1 MNVEI
6 LYEDKEIIVVVKPS
20 GMPSQGDKSMT
31 MDMVSYLKNYLAAS
45 GGKRQGEPYIAVVH
59 RLDRPV
65 GGVMVYAKTPEAA
78 KQLSRQIQENKVT
91 KKYMTVL
98 TGILPEKEGR
108 LVGWIL
114 KDGRT
119 NTASLVSEKIHD
131 AKKAELLYKVV
142 RTKFYENE
150 QYSLVEVELLTGR
163 HHQIRIQMAGAGAGI
178 YGDTKYNPK
187 FQGKKGWFDMG
198 LFSYQLA
205 FNHPKTKK
213 RLVFEAEPKA
223 ECFTMMCGG

>member
-6 LYEDKEIIVVVKPS
+6 LYEDKEIIVVVKPP
-20 GMPSQGDKSMT
+20 GMPSQSDKSMT
-31 MDMVSYLKNYLAAS
+31 MDMVSYLKNYLSAAS
-45 GGKRQGEPYIAVVH
+45 KGREPYVAVVH

-78 KQLSRQIQENKVT
+78 RQLSRQIQENKVT

-98 TGILPEKEGR
+98 TGLLPEKEGR
-108 LVGWIL
+108 LDDWLL
-114 KDGRT
+114 KDGKT
-119 NTASLVSEKIHD
+119 NTSSIVSEKTNG
-131 AKKAELLYKVV
+131 AKKAALLYQVI
-142 RTKFYENE
+142 RTGVYEDV

-163 HHQIRIQMAGAGAGI
+163 HHQIRVQMAGAGAGI

-198 LFSYQLA
+198 LFSCQLA
-205 FNHPKTKK
+205 FAHPKTKK

-223 ECFTMMCGG
+223 DCFTMMCGG